1 MHMAETNVDI
11 DALIADFAQRS
22 LQVGA
27 ERRKAVAEVV
37 AFFDVA
43 DVNSIERFILG
54 YCDGAEEPEL
64 SLFCELLGGHIVS
77 RNRVEPLKA
86 LLRAARTNWFVRR
99 SLVYGFPFHT
109 SLTGRD
115 SAALGELEKLASS
128 DTTLGPE
135 RLAQAWIRG
144 NDPDG
149 VFRNDY
155 IVGQI
160 VGDVDD
166 LIRSTDLD
174 GIERFLVAA
183 CRDLEDERL
192 AHFGAGAPEDIVNH
206 FHPGNLA
213 PLKALL
219 AAAQESVPVR
229 KAIGFAWFSP
239 NITDPEAQALFEQI
253 KALAIHVEG

>member
-174 GIERFLVAA
+174 GIERFPRRGVPRPRRRAPCALRSRRSRRHRQSFPPGQPGAAEGTPRRRTRKRPGSKSDWVRLV
-183 CRDLEDERL
+183 L
-192 AHFGAGAPEDIVNH
+192 AEHHRP
-206 FHPGNLA
+206 
-213 PLKALL
+213 
-219 AAAQESVPVR
+219 
-229 KAIGFAWFSP
+229 
-239 NITDPEAQALFEQI
+239 
-253 KALAIHVEG
+253 